1 MKQQILHKLASCPQL
16 QQHLQPHQFADF
28 CRQLQENEEVLD
40 ARSALE
46 LLDLFCLMCWRLDDL
61 QKPCY
66 ESVSALW
73 KNSSTA
79 AKTAL
84 IPKLMEQSFV
94 YNDFVFLAQ
103 EFLENPSSYE
113 KKMLGKIYLPH
124 WTTEDE
130 YTSICEA
137 EYKYRQAKG
146 LKCWVYEYPPMPN
159 GKVTKDYRRPPC
171 INDFE
176 CYYAML
182 EVLHLS
188 EHESYI
194 YQGGYHD

>member
-1 MKQQILHKLASCPQL
+1 MKQQLLHKLASCPQL
-16 QQHLQPHQFADF
+16 QQHLQSHQFADF
-28 CRQLQENEEVLD
+28 CRQLQEDEEVLD

-46 LLDLFCLMCWRLDDL
+46 LLDLFCQMCWRLDDL

-84 IPKLMEQSFV
+84 IPKLIEQSFV

-113 KKMLGKIYLPH
+113 KKMLGKIYPPH

-130 YTSICEA
+130 YSSICEA

-146 LKCWVYEYPPMPN
+146 LECWIYKYPPLPS
-159 GKVTKDYRRPPC
+159 GKITIDYQRPSC
-171 INDFE
+171 VHDFRCFE
-176 CYYAML
+176 AIL
-182 EVLHLS
+182 KVLHLAGQP
-188 EHESYI
+188 I
-194 YQGGYHD
+194 YMYCSGWND